1 MATARKLPSGSW
13 RVRLFSYKDSNGKA
27 HYESFTAPT
36 KKEAEKAASIWNENR
51 IKRKSDLTVSE
62 AVTRYI
68 DSKRNVLS
76 PSTIRG
82 YSAMTS
88 RFDEIGNERLDK
100 LTTDKLQRWISSL
113 ASYLSAK
120 SVKNTWGL
128 LTATLEHFDITKT
141 FKVTLPSA
149 EVKQYYLPSDDDISL
164 LLQRTEGTS
173 LWIAIMLAR
182 YYSLRRSEICA
193 LDRKDLEGD
202 VLTIRKAVVHDDEN
216 GWVLKQRPKTDSS
229 YRTLKIGDPLL
240 SAMTVCKGKYFDCNP
255 DALDNRLYRAQRA
268 AKVRQF
274 GLHSL
279 RHMFATNAATSGVP
293 DIVTAKMGGWTPDS
307 KIMKR
312 IYQNVRDDDV
322 TAQMNV
328 LNEKMRKD
336 MEKNASKKKY
346 DTKCDTK

>member
-36 KKEAEKAASIWNENR
+36 KKEAEKAASDWNADR
-51 IKRKSDLTVSE
+51 TKRRFDLTVSE

-68 DSKRNVLS
+68 DGKRNVLS

-88 RFDEIGNERLDK
+88 RFDDIGNERLDK
-100 LTTDKLQRWISSL
+100 LTTDKLQRWISDL
-113 ASYLSAK
+113 ASDLSAK

-128 LTATLEHFDITKT
+128 LTATLEHFDVTKT
-141 FKVTLPSA
+141 FKVTLPSS
-149 EVKQYYLPSDDDISL
+149 EIKQYTLPSDDDIAL

-202 VLTIRKAVVHDDEN
+202 ILTIRKAIVHDDEN
-216 GWVLKQRPKTDSS
+216 GWILKQRPKTDSS
-229 YRTLKIGDPLL
+229 YRILKIGDPLL
-240 SAMTVCKGKYFDCNP
+240 SVMAEYEGKYFDCNP
-255 DALDNRLYRAQRA
+255 DALDNRLHRAQRSA
-268 AKVRQF
+268 RIKQF

-293 DIVTAKMGGWTPDS
+293 DIITAKMGGWTADS
-307 KIMKR
+307 KVMKR
-312 IYQNVRDDDV
+312 IYQNARAEDV
-322 TAQMNV
+322 VAQMDI

-336 MEKNASKKKY
+336 MEKNASKKKV
-346 DTKCDTK
+346 